1 MHQPKAS
8 LQLKEIAGALT
19 LLFMLMLALNAFAS
33 DLLLPITLI
42 LFIFS
47 SAYLI
52 AQFSINS
59 FFLLLVFLMP
69 FSSTQKF
76 LNSEVMLMIPSEP
89 FSAIIMIAFALKLL
103 FGYRVSSKV
112 WKHPLFFM
120 VLLFIALQSIAIF
133 GSSMPIVS
141 IKSMLIK
148 MCYATVFFFIAAD
161 LYVKQQINHK
171 DVLKTYMIAMLCVGF
186 IIFYQHWDYGLS
198 KDYSGTAT
206 EPFYADHTIYSA
218 CLALV
223 IPLPLLSLIKNEG
236 YSFFK
241 KSGLL
246 LFITI
251 LLLFFFLTYCRA
263 GWISFIAAALI
274 TWSVAKGISFSQLL
288 LFTIIAVA
296 SLFFTWNDLSAE
308 LKKNKA
314 DSNAKNADIEQ
325 QTKSVVNITN
335 DQSNAERLNRWKSA
349 LRMFADKPL
358 LGFGPGTYQF
368 EYLSYQR
375 KSEMTRISVTSPYVA
390 KKGKGGTAHSEYLL
404 LLSECGI
411 LAFINWLVL
420 IFAVLYY
427 GIKIYHTSSSQ
438 ADKLQTLIIIFGFS
452 SYLVHG
458 LFNNFLDTDKAAILF
473 YSSIAGILSISIKSE
488 LIHRSD

>member
-1 MHQPKAS
+1 
-8 LQLKEIAGALT
+8 LT
-19 LLFMLMLALNAFAS
+19 
-33 DLLLPITLI
+33 
-42 LFIFS
+42 
-47 SAYLI
+47 
-52 AQFSINS
+52 
-59 FFLLLVFLMP
+59 
-69 FSSTQKF
+69 
-76 LNSEVMLMIPSEP
+76 
-89 FSAIIMIAFALKLL
+89 
-103 FGYRVSSKV
+103 
-112 WKHPLFFM
+112 
-120 VLLFIALQSIAIF
+120 
-133 GSSMPIVS
+133 
-141 IKSMLIK
+141 
-148 MCYATVFFFIAAD
+148 
-161 LYVKQQINHK
+161 
-171 DVLKTYMIAMLCVGF
+171 
-186 IIFYQHWDYGLS
+186 
-198 KDYSGTAT
+198 
-206 EPFYADHTIYSA
+206 
-218 CLALV
+218 
-223 IPLPLLSLIKNEG
+223 KNEG

-241 KSGLL
+241 KSALL
-246 LFITI
+246 LLITI

-274 TWSVAKGISFSQLL
+274 TWSVSKGISFSQLL
-288 LFTIIAVA
+288 LFTIIAVVA
-296 SLFFTWNDLSAE
+296 LFFTWDDLSAE

-473 YSSIAGILSISIKSE
+473 YSSIAGILSISIKTRIN
-488 LIHRSD
+488 L